1 MTLRIFILV
10 LAVLCAL
17 CGVVPAEDGAD
28 GYRKV
33 LRVQDGSLISFDQML
48 REIRGVDLVFVGEL
62 HGYKRH
68 QRAQLDVVRSLFESG
83 TPVGIGLEMFRW
95 DSQKAL
101 DDWVRG
107 RIPPDEFVRIY
118 NDNWRV
124 PWPSYRD
131 IFTYA
136 REKKLDL
143 VGLNVPDEI
152 TEKVARS
159 GFSSLTPEELKKL
172 PPGISCDIDQE
183 YLDFIRTAHAA
194 HGHKRG
200 HSFTNFCEAQMVWD
214 KAMAWHLLE
223 YLKSNQGKT
232 VVVIAGKGHTWKRG
246 IPEQVRRGSSLKYR
260 VILPETSGAI
270 DRRVVTIHDA
280 DYLLI
285 E

>member
-1 MTLRIFILV
+1 
-10 LAVLCAL
+10 
-17 CGVVPAEDGAD
+17 
-28 GYRKV
+28 
-33 LRVQDGSLISFDQML
+33 RVQDGSVISFDQML

-83 TPVGIGLEMFRW
+83 IPVGIGLEMFRW

-124 PWPSYRD
+124 PWPAYRD

-260 VILPETSGAI
+260 VILPETSGII

>member
-1 MTLRIFILV
+1 MTLHIFISV

-17 CGVVPAEDGAD
+17 CRVVSAD
-28 GYRKV
+28 GGAEAYSKV
-33 LRVQDGSLISFDQML
+33 LRVQDGSVISFDQML
-48 REIRGVDLVFVGEL
+48 RDIRGVDVVFVGEL

-68 QRAQLDVVRSLFESG
+68 QRAELDVVKSLSERG
-83 TPVGIGLEMFRW
+83 TPVGIGLEMFRS

-124 PWPSYRD
+124 PWPAYRD

-136 REKKLDL
+136 KEKKLDL

-152 TEKVARS
+152 TEKVANS
-159 GFSSLTPEELKKL
+159 GFSSLTSEELKKL
-172 PPGISCDIDQE
+172 PPHISCDIDQK

-194 HGHKRG
+194 HGHKGG

-223 YLKSNQGKT
+223 YLKSNPGKT
-232 VVVIAGKGHTWKRG
+232 MVVIAGKGHAWKRG
-246 IPEQVRRGSSLKYR
+246 IPEHVRRGSSLTYR
-260 VILPETSGAI
+260 VILPETSGII
-270 DRRVVTIHDA
+270 DRRVVTTRDA